1 METGICILAKHTICI
16 HQRDSKM
23 EFQAFHID
31 NSTPP
36 GYRWCADLV
45 RLETTNI
52 GRQMT
57 GEIVWLF

>member
-1 METGICILAKHTICI
+1 MEMGICILAKHTICI
-16 HQRDSKM
+16 HRWDLKM
-23 EFQAFHID
+23 EYQAFHID

-45 RLETTNI
+45 KNTNI

-57 GEIVWLF
+57 GENVWLF

>member
-1 METGICILAKHTICI
+1 METGVCILAKHPICI
-16 HQRDSKM
+16 HHWDSKM

-45 RLETTNI
+45 RLETQI
-52 GRQMT
+52 SDDK
-57 GEIVWLF
+57 

>member
-16 HQRDSKM
+16 HDRDLKM
-23 EFQAFHID
+23 EYQAFHID

-36 GYRWCADLV
+36 GYRWCVDLV

-57 GEIVWLF
+57 GENVWLF

>member
-1 METGICILAKHTICI
+1 METGVCILAKHPICI
-16 HQRDSKM
+16 HHWDSKM
-23 EFQAFHID
+23 EFQAFHIE

-45 RLETTNI
+45 RLENTNI

-57 GEIVWLF
+57 GENVGLF

>member
-1 METGICILAKHTICI
+1 MEMGICILAKHTICI
-16 HQRDSKM
+16 HGWDLKM
-23 EFQAFHID
+23 EYQAFHID

-36 GYRWCADLV
+36 GYRWCTDLV